1 MGTPLAAMQ
10 ISFAVRFMDS
20 ATSTVHSPIASVSLP
35 PSSSTSAESRS
46 LMNPVNM
53 TASARTALR
62 AGELEAE
69 EEAEEWRLAGVP
81 PAAGDSSGRFLLL
94 AELALLPTELTE
106 LALLSTEL
114 ALVSDMVLVFAST
127 FGSVLSS
134 TLSSA
139 FAAVPPL
146 RPLLPPGSGRAG
158 GAVVFPALA
167 PRPRFTAPL
176 GDTDLA
182 ASTLALYIA
191 VSDTVTDRS
200 MPEGAATLPE

>member
-20 ATSTVHSPIASVSLP
+20 ATSTVHSPIVSVSLP
-35 PSSSTSAESRS
+35 PSSSTSAESQRS

-94 AELALLPTELTE
+94 AELALLTTELTE
-106 LALLSTEL
+106 FTEERWVEVRRSGALLPHT
-114 ALVSDMVLVFAST
+114 
-127 FGSVLSS
+127 
-134 TLSSA
+134 
-139 FAAVPPL
+139 
-146 RPLLPPGSGRAG
+146 
-158 GAVVFPALA
+158 
-167 PRPRFTAPL
+167 
-176 GDTDLA
+176 
-182 ASTLALYIA
+182 
-191 VSDTVTDRS
+191 
-200 MPEGAATLPE
+200 

>member
-1 MGTPLAAMQ
+1 MEAGW
-10 ISFAVRFMDS
+10 
-20 ATSTVHSPIASVSLP
+20 
-35 PSSSTSAESRS
+35 
-46 LMNPVNM
+46 
-53 TASARTALR
+53 R
-62 AGELEAE
+62 AG
-69 EEAEEWRLAGVP
+69 WRPLSG
-81 PAAGDSSGRFLLL
+81 GQSSMFSFLLASL
-94 AELALLPTELTE
+94 QLLLVEFALLP
-106 LALLSTEL
+106 TEL

-200 MPEGAATLPE
+200 MPEGAATLPEGAAILPLELGVKSARLPRLFLHLLHRSSLRRLHQVLPCFL